1 MLDWRLILGR
11 LRPTSSYHWLGDGVN
26 DTYASIGEWRDSL
39 TTKPTE
45 QECLDEWDV
54 YVVEK
59 TAEDEIEAIT
69 ASNKIDAE
77 AEIVNSGVAGK
88 TPEEIREYLT
98 AQMTEGGWTQ
108 IPVDVRQDLGK
119 WLIMLASNIVW
130 K

>member
-1 MLDWRLILGR
+1 MLDWRLVLGR
-11 LRPTSSYHWLGDGVN
+11 LRPTSSYHWLGDGMN
-26 DTYASIGEWRDSL
+26 DTYESIGEWRDSL

-88 TPEEIREYLT
+88 TPEEIREYLA